1 MKRFVLLLLCL
12 LVLGGTIV
20 PAYASE
26 EGKLLIWAD
35 DTRAGVMRELAR
47 EFTGKYKVPVEVQEL
62 NFGDIRDQLSVAGP
76 AGKGPDILIGPHDW
90 LGQLIVNGLIE
101 PIDLGTKAKD
111 FTPVAI
117 NAFSW
122 GNELYGVPYA
132 IESIGLIYN
141 KKLVSRPPQTWE
153 ELRTV
158 GKKIADRAAQ
168 RWGFVI
174 PHPDPYHEFPIMSA
188 GGGYVFGQNPDG
200 TLNPNDI
207 GLNNKGGVRGLQLL
221 KALIDDGI
229 MPLGVDSNA
238 ATTLFKEGKVGM
250 IIAGPWVLEDV
261 RKAGID
267 YGIAKIPLI
276 DGQRPRPFVGVQ
288 GFMIS
293 AFSKNKM
300 LAKAFL
306 DEYVITK
313 ETMLALFEK
322 GARPP
327 VYIPALNTVT
337 DHDAKAFYEIASE
350 GIPMPSIPEMNSV
363 WTAWSNAIE
372 LIFNGKLPPQ
382 QALDEAVVQIRIAIE
397 QSKK

>member
-12 LVLGGTIV
+12 LVLGGTVV
-20 PAYASE
+20 PVLASE

-35 DTRAGVMRELAR
+35 DTRAGIMRELAG
-47 EFTGKYKVPVEVQEL
+47 EFTAKYKVPVEVQEL

-101 PIDLGTKAKD
+101 PIDLGVKEKD

-117 NAFSW
+117 AAFSW
-122 GNELYGVPYA
+122 GDELYGVPYA

-141 KKLVSRPPQTWE
+141 KKLVPQAPQTWE
-153 ELRTV
+153 ELRTIGAKV
-158 GKKIADRAAQ
+158 ANRSAQ
-168 RWGFVI
+168 RWGFCV

-188 GGGYVFGQNPDG
+188 GGAYVFGNNPDG
-200 TLNPNDI
+200 TLNPDDI
-207 GLNNKGGVRGLQLL
+207 GLNKKGGVEGMRLL

-238 ATTLFKEGKVGM
+238 TTTLFKEGKVGM
-250 IIAGPWVLEDV
+250 VIAGPWVLEDV
-261 RKAGID
+261 RKAGVD

-276 DGQRPRPFVGVQ
+276 DGKRPRPFVGVQ

-293 AFSKNKM
+293 AFSRNKM

-306 DEYVITK
+306 DEYVITE

-327 VYIPALNTVT
+327 VYIPALNAVK
-337 DHDAKAFYEIASE
+337 DPDAKAFYEIASE
-350 GIPMPSIPEMNSV
+350 GVPMPSIPEMNSV
-363 WTAWSNAIE
+363 WSAWSNAIE
-372 LIFNGKLPPQ
+372 LIFNGKLTPE
-382 QALDEAVVQIRIAIE
+382 QALDEAVAQIRTAIE
-397 QSKK
+397 QGRK

>member
-1 MKRFVLLLLCL
+1 
-12 LVLGGTIV
+12 
-20 PAYASE
+20 
-26 EGKLLIWAD
+26 
-35 DTRAGVMRELAR
+35 
-47 EFTGKYKVPVEVQEL
+47 
-62 NFGDIRDQLSVAGP
+62 
-76 AGKGPDILIGPHDW
+76 
-90 LGQLIVNGLIE
+90 
-101 PIDLGTKAKD
+101 
-111 FTPVAI
+111 
-117 NAFSW
+117 
-122 GNELYGVPYA
+122 
-132 IESIGLIYN
+132 
-141 KKLVSRPPQTWE
+141 
-153 ELRTV
+153 
-158 GKKIADRAAQ
+158 
-168 RWGFVI
+168 
-174 PHPDPYHEFPIMSA
+174 MSA

-322 GARPP
+322 GDRPP

>member
-1 MKRFVLLLLCL
+1 MKKFVLLLLCL
-12 LVLGGTIV
+12 LVLGGMMTPV
-20 PAYASE
+20 FASE

-35 DTRAGVMRELAR
+35 DTRSGVMRELAE
-47 EFTGKYKVPVEVQEL
+47 EFTAKYKVPVEVQEL

-101 PIDLGTKAKD
+101 PIDLGAKAKD

-117 NAFSW
+117 SAFSW
-122 GNELYGVPYA
+122 GDELYGVPYA

-141 KKLVSRPPQTWE
+141 KKLVPQAPKTWE

-158 GKKIADRAAQ
+158 GAKIADRAAQ
-168 RWGFVI
+168 RWGFCV
-174 PHPDPYHEFPIMSA
+174 PHPDPYHEFPLMSA
-188 GGGYVFGQNPDG
+188 GGAYVFGNNPDG
-200 TLNPNDI
+200 TLNPDDI
-207 GLNNKGGVRGLQLL
+207 GLNTKGGVQGMQLL

-238 ATTLFKEGKVGM
+238 TTTLFKEGKVGM
-250 IIAGPWVLEDV
+250 VIAGPWVLEDV
-261 RKAGID
+261 RKAGVD

-276 DGQRPRPFVGVQ
+276 DGKRPRPFVGVQ

-293 AFSKNKM
+293 AFSRNKM

-306 DEYVITK
+306 DEYVITQG
-313 ETMLALFEK
+313 TMLALFEK

-327 VYIPALNTVT
+327 VYIPALNAVK
-337 DHDAKAFYEIASE
+337 DADAIAFYEIASE
-350 GIPMPSIPEMNSV
+350 GVPMPSIPEMNNV

-372 LIFNGKLPPQ
+372 LILNGKLPPQ
-382 QALDEAVVQIRIAIE
+382 QALDEAVAQIRLAIS
-397 QSKK
+397 QSRE